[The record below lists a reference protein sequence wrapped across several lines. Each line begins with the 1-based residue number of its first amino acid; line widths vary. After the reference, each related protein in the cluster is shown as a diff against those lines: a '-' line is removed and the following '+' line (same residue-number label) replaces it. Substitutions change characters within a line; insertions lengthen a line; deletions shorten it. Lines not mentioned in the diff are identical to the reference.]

1 MQDAFWAVLSFLFSY
16 GIALPA
22 LILLYPTTQWAR
34 TAVNSGFF
42 RFRLLHRTIIGTN
55 WRGGGYSRKPRCS
68 HPVTCRSGSTSRNPA
83 YPVAAHDPRDR
94 VRRRRRRP
102 ATVVRGPAARPRSR
116 PSGTGK
122 SVLLRKIAHDA
133 AELFLA
139 RRPDVLPLLVDFR
152 TSPISGRSLR
162 DLIRDRLKRA
172 EVKLPNAT
180 LDHLIDEG
188 GFLILADSL
197 NEAAGDELKKQL
209 KAERHFRKALEIAD
223 THPNVVYCTFNA
235 GFTISRTA

>member
-1 MQDAFWAVLSFLFSY
+1 VGPDRGEQRV
-16 GIALPA
+16 
-22 LILLYPTTQWAR
+22 
-34 TAVNSGFF
+34 F

-55 WRGGGYSRKPRCS
+55 WRGGGYSSKPRCS

-83 YPVAAHDPRDR
+83 YPVAAHDRAIAFGDVGDALPQLFADR
-94 VRRRRRRP
+94 RHVL
-102 ATVVRGPAARPRSR
+102 VRGR
-116 PSGTGK
+116 SGTGK

-133 AELFLA
+133 DELFLA
-139 RRPDVLPLLVDFR
+139 RRLDVLSLLFDFR

-172 EVKLPNAT
+172 EIKLPNAT

-188 GFLILADSL
+188 GFLISADSL

-209 KAERHFRKALEIAD
+209 KAERHFQKALEIAD